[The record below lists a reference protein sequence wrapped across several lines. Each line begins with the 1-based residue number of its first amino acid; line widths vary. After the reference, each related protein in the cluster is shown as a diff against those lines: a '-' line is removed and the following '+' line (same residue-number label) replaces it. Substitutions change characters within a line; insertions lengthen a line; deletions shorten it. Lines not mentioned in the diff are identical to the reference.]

1 MMYVLLLVALIIYL
15 AGYLYLDYQIKKKR
29 IKLLER
35 KYLSQIEFFDRFSI
49 AVEKYFKS
57 ITIIKK

>member
-1 MMYVLLLVALIIYL
+1 MYVLLLVALIIYL
-15 AGYLYLDYQIKKKR
+15 AGYLYLDYQNKRER

-35 KYLSQIEFFDRFSI
+35 KYLSQIEFFDRFSN
-49 AVEKYFKS
+49 AVEKYFNS